1 MSASGTHV
9 ISVTFVYFSGIPKIS
24 KILEN
29 SLIQL
34 LNVSK
39 FNKLDV
45 RAIDSEMKFFLLKVA
60 WGASY
65 NVITD
70 KSTCRPI
77 EKMGW
82 WSEGHET
89 VKKRS

>member
-1 MSASGTHV
+1 
-9 ISVTFVYFSGIPKIS
+9 
-24 KILEN
+24 
-29 SLIQL
+29 
-34 LNVSK
+34 
-39 FNKLDV
+39 
-45 RAIDSEMKFFLLKVA
+45 MKFFLLKVA

-89 VKKRS
+89 VKKQS